1 MALQL
6 AKNGSKK
13 ETKKQPRE
21 KIVDYGIESLND
33 SELLSV
39 FLGTG
44 YKGLN
49 VEQLS
54 KHLLAEFGTR
64 GLFQFQ
70 NLEDFQGIT
79 GLPFVK
85 SCQLLAM
92 GEYFRRLQRKDDT
105 CLKSSEQFY
114 DYIKE
119 DFKRSTF
126 EQLRISC
133 LDPQRRVLYSG
144 LIAQGSGN
152 KLSVTLA
159 SVLHHPIRL
168 NATSFYLAHNHPNGD
183 LKPSK
188 EDIAFTLQI
197 KKAVHEFGL
206 QFEDHLIVG
215 PEGFFSFGLKG
226 VI

>member
-1 MALQL
+1 MALRL
-6 AKNGSKK
+6 AKNLSKK
-13 ETKKQPRE
+13 EAKKQPRE
-21 KIVDYGIESLND
+21 KIVDYGIEALND

-49 VEQLS
+49 VNQLS

-70 NLEDFQGIT
+70 TLEDFQEVT
-79 GLPFVK
+79 GLPLVK

-92 GEYFRRLQRKDDT
+92 GEYFRRLQHKDDT

-114 DYIKE
+114 NYIKE
-119 DFKRSTF
+119 DFKRNTF
-126 EQLRISC
+126 EQLRITC

-168 NATSFYLAHNHPNGD
+168 NATSFYLAHNHPKGN

-197 KKAVHEFGL
+197 KKVVHQFGL
-206 QFEDHLIVG
+206 TFEDHLIVG
-215 PEGFFSFGLKG
+215 LEGFFSFGLKG